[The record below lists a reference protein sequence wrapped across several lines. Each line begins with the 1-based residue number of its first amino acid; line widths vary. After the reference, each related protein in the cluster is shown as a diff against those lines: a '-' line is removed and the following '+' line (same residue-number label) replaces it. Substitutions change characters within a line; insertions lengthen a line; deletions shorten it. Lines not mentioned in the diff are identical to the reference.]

1 MAVKRGGLGKGLD
14 ALISEKPVEKKKANT
29 KAEEKSS
36 DSTREI
42 SINEIEPNKNQ
53 PRERFDEDGLVDLA
67 DSIKQHGIFQ
77 PIIVTKGDNGFYQIV
92 AGERRWRAAKMAGLK
107 TIPALVRDYSEL
119 EILEISLLENLQR
132 ENLNPIE
139 EAKTYKRFMDEFH
152 MKQDEV
158 AEKVSKS
165 RATVANSLRLL
176 NLDGRVQE
184 MLIEEKISMGH
195 ARALLG
201 IADNNNQYSL
211 ATEVFDNR
219 LSVREVEKLVKN
231 YNEKKPEKQKVSAVR
246 DFIYG
251 ELENNLKEILGSK
264 VNICDKNGKGKIEIE
279 YYSKDDLDRIYD
291 MLYSINKQ

>member
-14 ALISEKPVEKKKANT
+14 ALISERPAEKKTSK
-29 KAEEKSS
+29 KEESIA
-36 DSTREI
+36 DATTEI
-42 SINEIEPNKNQ
+42 KINDIEPNKNQ
-53 PRERFDEDGLVDLA
+53 PREKFDEDGLVDLA
-67 DSIKQHGIFQ
+67 DSIKQYGVFQ
-77 PIIVTKGDNGFYQIV
+77 PIIVTKGKNGFYQIV
-92 AGERRWRAAKMAGLK
+92 AGERRWR
-107 TIPALVRDYSEL
+107 ALVRDYSEL

-184 MLIEEKISMGH
+184 MLIEEMISMGH

-201 IADNNNQYSL
+201 ISDGNTQHAL
-211 ATEVFDNR
+211 ATKVFDEK
-219 LSVREVEKLVKN
+219 LSVREIEKLVKK
-231 YNEKKPEKQKVSAVR
+231 YNEDKPEKKKKDNTVR
-246 DFIYG
+246 EFLYSD
-251 ELENNLKEILGSK
+251 LENNLKEILGSK
-264 VNICDKNGKGKIEIE
+264 VNICDKNGKGTIEIE
-279 YYSKDDLDRIYD
+279 YYSK
-291 MLYSINKQ
+291 